1 MRDFMLL
8 ARPSPDLARLVGDSF
23 DGIIGELKRSVQ
35 RVCPQL
41 QWQADFNLGSGQ
53 YVEIFS
59 APDYE
64 SAMKVL
70 RLAKEEKAVCAE
82 VKPLKSAW

>member
-8 ARPSPDLARLVGDSF
+8 ARPSDDVAKLVGHSF
-23 DGIIGELKRSVQ
+23 GGTIGELKRSME
-35 RVCPQL
+35 RLCPQL
-41 QWQADFNLGSGQ
+41 RWQADFNLGSGQ

-59 APDYE
+59 VPDYE
-64 SAMKVL
+64 SAMSVL
-70 RLAKEEKAVCAE
+70 RVAKDKGVFAE

>member
-8 ARPSPDLARLVGDSF
+8 ARPSDDVAKLVGHSF
-23 DGIIGELKRSVQ
+23 GGTIGELKRSME
-35 RVCPQL
+35 RLCPEL
-41 QWQADFNLGSGQ
+41 RWQADFNLGSGQ

-59 APDYE
+59 VPDYE
-64 SAMKVL
+64 SAMGVL
-70 RLAKEEKAVCAE
+70 RIAKDKKGVFAE